1 MDDYVAARAQRAL
14 IKFGKGLPSVLRNP
28 AKARA
33 LMESG
38 TPGGDYAGAL
48 VRANRRGR
56 EMGPAAGRSKY
67 WRSEKGRETFRAKA
81 RISGSSERAQL
92 QAAAARSRTPENMA
106 REAVSSS
113 RRALSASAASEAR
126 NRRKYSAWGS
136 WPKSAPRGNRAADVF
151 NPRARG

>member
-1 MDDYVAARAQRAL
+1 MDSYLSARAERTWESL
-14 IKFGKGLPSVLRNP
+14 SKGLPSVLRNP

-67 WRSEKGRETFRAKA
+67 WRDEKGRETFRAKA
-81 RISGSSERAQL
+81 RISGSPERARL

-106 REAVSSS
+106 RESVSSS
-113 RRALSASAASEAR
+113 RSALNASATSEAR

-136 WPKSAPRGNRAADVF
+136 WPKTAPRGNRAADVF

>member
-1 MDDYVAARAQRAL
+1 MDRYVAVRARRSIESFA
-14 IKFGKGLPSVLRNP
+14 KGLPSVLRNP
-28 AKARA
+28 VKARA

-67 WRSEKGRETFRAKA
+67 WRGEKGRETFRAKA

-106 REAVSSS
+106 RESVSSS

-126 NRRKYSAWGS
+126 SRRKYNAWGS
-136 WPKSAPRGNRAADVF
+136 WPKTPPRGNRAADVF
-151 NPRARG
+151 NPGARG